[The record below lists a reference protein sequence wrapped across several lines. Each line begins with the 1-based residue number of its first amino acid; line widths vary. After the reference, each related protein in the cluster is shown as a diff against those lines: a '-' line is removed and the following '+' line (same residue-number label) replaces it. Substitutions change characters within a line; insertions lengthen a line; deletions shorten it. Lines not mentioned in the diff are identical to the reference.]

1 MQVKELEDVLGD
13 FYKLLV
19 HPAYS
24 ESYLYVAR
32 SNNAEVKPERIEKI
46 RATIKERIKQL
57 KALDKELGKYHA

>member
-1 MQVKELEDVLGD
+1 MKVKELDDVLGD

-46 RATIKERIKQL
+46 RATIKDRIKELERI
-57 KALDKELGKYHA
+57 DKELGKYHT